1 MLGDMR
7 IKLGPVTVEESG
19 VHTEPG
25 RIEVER
31 SVLRV
36 GTGSDP
42 ILLGQIQPPGKK
54 AMAAAD
60 WARGA
65 RLEPGVWAT

>member
-1 MLGDMR
+1 MR

-19 VHTEPG
+19 VRLEPG
-25 RIEVER
+25 RVEVER
-31 SVLRV
+31 SLLRV

-65 RLEPGVWAT
+65 RLDPEVRAT